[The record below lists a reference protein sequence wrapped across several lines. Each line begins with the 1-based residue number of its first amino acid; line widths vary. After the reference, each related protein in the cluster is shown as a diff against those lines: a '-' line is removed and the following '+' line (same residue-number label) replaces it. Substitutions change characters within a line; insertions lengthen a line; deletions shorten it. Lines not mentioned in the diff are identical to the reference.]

1 MADKLKNNTHFHT
14 DEELVEMIINSKD
27 NTSFGILYDRYE
39 KVVYNKCY
47 HFSQNKEEAMDMA
60 HDIFLKLFLN
70 IQKYSG
76 KSKFK
81 TWFYSFIYN
90 FCINY
95 VSREKSYFLE
105 FDKIEEIED
114 LQEYDDE
121 EIFKL
126 RIELLPKALLM
137 LPQKDQAILLMK
149 YQDGFKIEQISN
161 VLGIGTS
168 AVKMKILRAKSRLVG
183 AYHKLEIH
191 LENKP
196 I

>member
-1 MADKLKNNTHFHT
+1 
-14 DEELVEMIINSKD
+14 
-27 NTSFGILYDRYE
+27 
-39 KVVYNKCY
+39 
-47 HFSQNKEEAMDMA
+47 MDMA

-121 EIFKL
+121 EIFK
-126 RIELLPKALLM
+126 
-137 LPQKDQAILLMK
+137 
-149 YQDGFKIEQISN
+149 IEQISN